1 MNVNYQLRK
10 TKLLQSL
17 KQHQADMMIISNR
30 QNIRYLTGFSGN
42 AATLL
47 MSQDAS
53 YLITDYRYFERACAE
68 TSDIEVVKRDRDAER
83 LGQCIARCL
92 PSCESVAFEAAHFSV
107 EQWRLVAADLPYQNL
122 FGVAGCVE
130 SLREVKDE
138 LEISYIQR
146 AAQIADESLG
156 EMLSLVREGVQER
169 DLALEIDYKMRSK
182 GSEGI
187 SFDTILLFGERSA
200 LPHGNPS
207 NRRLKVGDLLLV
219 DFGAV
224 VNGYR
229 SDMTR
234 TYVFGKP
241 TAKQTSIFNTVQHA
255 QQRALESVKQG
266 IDYNSLNQVAHQVL
280 ANSPYAQFAGEGL
293 GHSLG
298 LDLHEQPFIKP
309 NVPNILQAGN
319 VITIEPGIYIPE
331 FGGVR
336 LEEDIVVTEHGH
348 QCLTKAPQTFEL

>member
-1 MNVNYQLRK
+1 MNVNYQARK
-10 TKLLQSL
+10 SKLLQSL
-17 KQHQADMMIISNR
+17 QQHQADMMIISSR

-47 MSQDAS
+47 ISEHQS

-68 TSDIEVVKRDRDAER
+68 TSDIAVVQRDRDTES

-92 PSCESVAFEAAHFSV
+92 PNCEVVVFEAAHFSV
-107 EQWRLVAADLPYQNL
+107 DQWRLISGELPYSNL
-122 FGVAGCVE
+122 RGVTGCVE
-130 SLREVKDE
+130 ALREVKDE
-138 LEISYIQR
+138 LEISYIQQ
-146 AAQIADESLG
+146 AAQIADESLS
-156 EMLSLVREGVQER
+156 EMLTLAKEGVQER
-169 DLALEIDYKMRSK
+169 ELALELEYKMRSK
-182 GSEGI
+182 GSEGV

-207 NRRLKVGDLLLV
+207 ERRLKKGDFILV

-234 TYVFGKP
+234 TYVLGTP
-241 TAKQTSIFNTVQHA
+241 TAKQLSVFNTVQRA
-255 QQRALESVKQG
+255 QQCALESVKPE
-266 IDYNSLNQVAHQVL
+266 IDCDSLNRVAHQVM
-280 ANSPYAQFAGEGL
+280 ANSPFAQFAGEGL
-293 GHSLG
+293 GHGLG

-309 NVPNILQAGN
+309 RAEHILKPGN

-336 LEEDIVVTEHGH
+336 LEEDIVVTEQGY